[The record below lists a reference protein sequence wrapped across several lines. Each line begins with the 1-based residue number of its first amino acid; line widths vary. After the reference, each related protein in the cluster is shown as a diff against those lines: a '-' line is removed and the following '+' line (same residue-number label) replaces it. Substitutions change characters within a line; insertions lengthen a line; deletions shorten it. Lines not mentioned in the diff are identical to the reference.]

1 MFLDNAMERI
11 NRLILQGGRTGMT
24 ENQFFAAEIKEWKN
38 SQRRK
43 DQVMGDLYYEGQ
55 HDILQRQRTII
66 GENGQLQVVTNL
78 PNNRLIDNQY
88 ALMVD
93 QKTNYLVGKP
103 FTLNCQDKGYTD
115 ALGKVFNKRF
125 YRLLKYVCEDALNGG
140 LGWLY
145 PYYNEAGELS
155 FKHFPAYDILPFW
168 ADDDHT
174 ILDCAIRYYTQ
185 EVWNGY
191 QKEKVEKVEIF
202 KADGIYRYIYQNDM
216 LIADVEAGEHENYFM
231 VEEEGQEP
239 KGFNWTRIPLV
250 PFKYNKQEIPLIRRV
265 KTLQDGINTM
275 ISDFEN
281 TCYDNFFLSNEIEDQ
296 YQSHLDLQQ
305 FCTVDNNLTGVAGMV
320 RKIHKYKAT
329 DGTEKLTMGNGNTKT
344 IEAGY
349 TEKEY
354 RIQMA
359 QNRFQYYDEE
369 AMTDP
374 MVITTGTRHAGTDMF
389 NTVNADIFSAFNEA
403 TMTIVTTA
411 LGFDAFVDGAAMLNL
426 ENLEGVTI
434 FGFVNPADMAKL
446 RKALKDDLKYVE
458 AYAKQ
463 GYVGTV
469 GGINIYTKKNAE
481 TGKVVIATKEAVT
494 LFNKKGTEVEQE
506 REGNIRRNTVYSRKY
521 YLAAMTNEAKA
532 VKIITGSAAVTAD
545 TTVSSDKTYYAASGI
560 GYVKVTPASG
570 DNPKTKGWYE
580 ITAA

>member
-1 MFLDNAMERI
+1 MA
-11 NRLILQGGRTGMT
+11 
-24 ENQFFAAEIKEWKN
+24 
-38 SQRRK
+38 
-43 DQVMGDLYYEGQ
+43 
-55 HDILQRQRTII
+55 
-66 GENGQLQVVTNL
+66 
-78 PNNRLIDNQY
+78 
-88 ALMVD
+88 
-93 QKTNYLVGKP
+93 
-103 FTLNCQDKGYTD
+103 
-115 ALGKVFNKRF
+115 
-125 YRLLKYVCEDALNGG
+125 
-140 LGWLY
+140 
-145 PYYNEAGELS
+145 
-155 FKHFPAYDILPFW
+155 
-168 ADDDHT
+168 
-174 ILDCAIRYYTQ
+174 
-185 EVWNGY
+185 
-191 QKEKVEKVEIF
+191 
-202 KADGIYRYIYQNDM
+202 
-216 LIADVEAGEHENYFM
+216 
-231 VEEEGQEP
+231 
-239 KGFNWTRIPLV
+239 
-250 PFKYNKQEIPLIRRV
+250 
-265 KTLQDGINTM
+265 
-275 ISDFEN
+275 N

-329 DGTEKLTMGNGNTKT
+329 DGTEKLAMGAGNTKT

-369 AMTDP
+369 VMTDP

-389 NTVNADIFSAFNEA
+389 NTVNADIFGAFHEA
-403 TMTIVTTA
+403 TLTVVSTTMD
-411 LGFDAFVDGAAMLNL
+411 FNTFVDASAMLNL
-426 ENLEGVTI
+426 ENLEGVSI
-434 FGFVNPADMAKL
+434 FGFVNATDVAKL
-446 RKALKDDLKYVE
+446 RKALKEDLKYVE
-458 AYAKQ
+458 GFSKS

-469 GGINIYTKKNAE
+469 AGINLYTKKNAE

-532 VKIITGSAAVTAD
+532 VKIITGSAAVTTD

-570 DNPKTKGWYE
+570 DNPKTEGWYE

>member
-1 MFLDNAMERI
+1 MAN
-11 NRLILQGGRTGMT
+11 
-24 ENQFFAAEIKEWKN
+24 
-38 SQRRK
+38 
-43 DQVMGDLYYEGQ
+43 V
-55 HDILQRQRTII
+55 
-66 GENGQLQVVTNL
+66 
-78 PNNRLIDNQY
+78 
-88 ALMVD
+88 
-93 QKTNYLVGKP
+93 
-103 FTLNCQDKGYTD
+103 
-115 ALGKVFNKRF
+115 
-125 YRLLKYVCEDALNGG
+125 
-140 LGWLY
+140 
-145 PYYNEAGELS
+145 
-155 FKHFPAYDILPFW
+155 
-168 ADDDHT
+168 
-174 ILDCAIRYYTQ
+174 
-185 EVWNGY
+185 
-191 QKEKVEKVEIF
+191 
-202 KADGIYRYIYQNDM
+202 
-216 LIADVEAGEHENYFM
+216 
-231 VEEEGQEP
+231 
-239 KGFNWTRIPLV
+239 
-250 PFKYNKQEIPLIRRV
+250 
-265 KTLQDGINTM
+265 
-275 ISDFEN
+275 
-281 TCYDNFFLSNEIEDQ
+281 CYDNFFLSNEIEDQ

-329 DGTEKLTMGNGNTKT
+329 DGTEKLAMGAGNTKT
-344 IEAGY
+344 IDAGY

-374 MVITTGTRHAGTDMF
+374 MVITTGTQHAGTDMF
-389 NTVNADIFSAFNEA
+389 NTVNADIYAAFNEA

-434 FGFVNPADMAKL
+434 FGFVNPADMGKL

-521 YLAAMTNEAKA
+521 YLAAP
-532 VKIITGSAAVTAD
+532 SR
-545 TTVSSDKTYYAASGI
+545 
-560 GYVKVTPASG
+560 
-570 DNPKTKGWYE
+570 
-580 ITAA
+580 

>member
-1 MFLDNAMERI
+1 MA
-11 NRLILQGGRTGMT
+11 
-24 ENQFFAAEIKEWKN
+24 
-38 SQRRK
+38 
-43 DQVMGDLYYEGQ
+43 
-55 HDILQRQRTII
+55 
-66 GENGQLQVVTNL
+66 
-78 PNNRLIDNQY
+78 
-88 ALMVD
+88 
-93 QKTNYLVGKP
+93 
-103 FTLNCQDKGYTD
+103 
-115 ALGKVFNKRF
+115 
-125 YRLLKYVCEDALNGG
+125 
-140 LGWLY
+140 
-145 PYYNEAGELS
+145 
-155 FKHFPAYDILPFW
+155 
-168 ADDDHT
+168 
-174 ILDCAIRYYTQ
+174 
-185 EVWNGY
+185 
-191 QKEKVEKVEIF
+191 
-202 KADGIYRYIYQNDM
+202 
-216 LIADVEAGEHENYFM
+216 
-231 VEEEGQEP
+231 
-239 KGFNWTRIPLV
+239 
-250 PFKYNKQEIPLIRRV
+250 
-265 KTLQDGINTM
+265 
-275 ISDFEN
+275 N

-329 DGTEKLTMGNGNTKT
+329 DGTEKLAMGVGNTKT

-374 MVITTGTRHAGTDMF
+374 MVITTGTQHAGTDMF
-389 NTVNADIFSAFNEA
+389 NTVNADIFTAFNEA

-458 AYAKQ
+458 AYAKH

-506 REGNIRRNTVYSRKY
+506 REGNIRRNTVGAQCSAPSATMDYRPFAVFSHPDRNSIHNT
-521 YLAAMTNEAKA
+521 AAVGSAVARLNVQMQAGKA
-532 VKIITGSAAVTAD
+532 VRAMVAMIAARAIRRDTPSADLADEAVVAGMGFV
-545 TTVSSDKTYYAASGI
+545 VSVFALFPFVFAI
-560 GYVKVTPASG
+560 H
-570 DNPKTKGWYE
+570 
-580 ITAA
+580 

>member
-1 MFLDNAMERI
+1 MA
-11 NRLILQGGRTGMT
+11 
-24 ENQFFAAEIKEWKN
+24 
-38 SQRRK
+38 
-43 DQVMGDLYYEGQ
+43 
-55 HDILQRQRTII
+55 
-66 GENGQLQVVTNL
+66 
-78 PNNRLIDNQY
+78 
-88 ALMVD
+88 
-93 QKTNYLVGKP
+93 
-103 FTLNCQDKGYTD
+103 
-115 ALGKVFNKRF
+115 
-125 YRLLKYVCEDALNGG
+125 
-140 LGWLY
+140 
-145 PYYNEAGELS
+145 
-155 FKHFPAYDILPFW
+155 
-168 ADDDHT
+168 
-174 ILDCAIRYYTQ
+174 
-185 EVWNGY
+185 
-191 QKEKVEKVEIF
+191 
-202 KADGIYRYIYQNDM
+202 
-216 LIADVEAGEHENYFM
+216 
-231 VEEEGQEP
+231 
-239 KGFNWTRIPLV
+239 
-250 PFKYNKQEIPLIRRV
+250 
-265 KTLQDGINTM
+265 
-275 ISDFEN
+275 N

-389 NTVNADIFSAFNEA
+389 NTVNADIFGAFHEA
-403 TMTIVTTA
+403 TLTVVSTA
-411 LGFDAFVDGAAMLNL
+411 MDFNTFVDASAMLNL
-426 ENLEGVTI
+426 ENLEGVSI
-434 FGFVNPADMAKL
+434 FGFVNATDVAKL
-446 RKALKDDLKYVE
+446 RKALKEDLKYVE
-458 AYAKQ
+458 GFSKS

-469 GGINIYTKKNAE
+469 AGINLYTKKNAE

-532 VKIITGSAAVTAD
+532 VKIITGSVAVTAD

-560 GYVKVTPASG
+560 GYVKVTPASS